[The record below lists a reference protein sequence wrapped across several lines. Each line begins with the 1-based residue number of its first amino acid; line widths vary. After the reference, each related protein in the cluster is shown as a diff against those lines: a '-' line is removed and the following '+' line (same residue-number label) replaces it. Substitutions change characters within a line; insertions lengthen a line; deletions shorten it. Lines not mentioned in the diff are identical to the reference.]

1 MIRSY
6 IALGS
11 NLKQPKQQI
20 LTAIDALAAMP
31 RCQLIARSRL
41 YGSVAV
47 GPGQQDNYVNAVIA
61 VDTTLNAHELLTT
74 LQTIEAQHQRERTV
88 RWAPRTLDLDLL
100 LYGNQQIQTPE
111 LSVPHPR
118 MFERDFVLRPLA
130 DIAPNGLLHS
140 YLTGENRLS
149 YADNDKLWVL
159 ESDDKAITY

>member
-11 NLKQPKQQI
+11 NLNQPKQQV
-20 LTAIDALAAMP
+20 LTAIETIATIP

-41 YGSVAV
+41 YGSIAI
-47 GPGQQDNYVNAVIA
+47 GPGLQDNYVNAVIA
-61 VDTTLNAHELLTT
+61 VDTALSAHDLLIT
-74 LQTIEAQHQRERTV
+74 LQSIEVQHQRQRSV

-100 LYGNQQIQTPE
+100 LYSDHHIETPE

-130 DIAPNGLLHS
+130 DIAPKTLLRS
-140 YLTGENRLS
+140 YLSNENTLS
-149 YADNDKLWVL
+149 YADNDNLWVL
-159 ESDDKAITY
+159 ESHDEAITY